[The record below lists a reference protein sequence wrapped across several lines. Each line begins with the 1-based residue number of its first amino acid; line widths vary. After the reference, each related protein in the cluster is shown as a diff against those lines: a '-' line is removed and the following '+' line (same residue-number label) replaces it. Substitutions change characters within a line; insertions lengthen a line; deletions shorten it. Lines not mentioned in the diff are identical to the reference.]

1 MKRFGLLTFVG
12 LLAVVVMMMA
22 SCGGGPE
29 EVTPEVPVD
38 TAPPAVEEPEPEPE
52 EPPPPPPELKE
63 SQLETVYFD
72 FDKYNL
78 RPDAKASLDLNFNL
92 LQQFSDVIVKIEGHC
107 DERGTIEYNLSLGEK
122 RAKATQDYLV
132 GWELTLAGFRSSA
145 TAKRGRLIRDTTRR
159 PGPRTDGL
167 SSVSY
172 RNKCRKVHAYAD
184 RKKSIHNRH
193 SSCGGYVYRYRP

>member
-63 SQLETVYFD
+63 SQLKTVYFD

-78 RPDAKASLDLNFNL
+78 RPDAKASLDFNFNL

-132 GWELTLAGFRSSA
+132 GLGIDPGRISIISYGKERPVDPGHTEEAWAKNRRAEFRIISQ
-145 TAKRGRLIRDTTRR
+145 
-159 PGPRTDGL
+159 
-167 SSVSY
+167 
-172 RNKCRKVHAYAD
+172 
-184 RKKSIHNRH
+184 
-193 SSCGGYVYRYRP
+193 